1 MNWFLLTVLA
11 ITARGVYSIATKLLS
26 NKVEVSPVTQAVLLT
41 TSAGALA
48 IPVSFLVGDMSFSG
62 IGQYWLSVI
71 VMIVAQAFGNILFF
85 AGVKRLDAGMTQI
98 AFSSILIWG
107 AILSIIFLDSSFTA
121 VQSMGIILMLTA
133 ILTAQYKKGKK
144 NLDPGVLYIIG
155 GAALFAVFQ
164 VASADLAETIST
176 GAYLML
182 AYFGPSLLLGLIYSK
197 TLMKDWVL
205 LKKQLKKTTRSTLFA
220 SSTNVL
226 YFLFSYLAFQ
236 VAPDRGVVV
245 VLLTAQVI
253 LSVVLGII
261 FLKEKDNVPR
271 KVIAAVLAF
280 AAGALIRS

>member
-1 MNWFLLTVLA
+1 MNWLLLTVMA
-11 ITARGVYSIATKLLS
+11 ITARSVYSIATKLLS
-26 NKVEVSPVTQAVLLT
+26 NKVEVSPVSQAVLLT

-48 IPVSFLVGDMSFSG
+48 LPVSFLAGGISFNG
-62 IGQYWLSVI
+62 IGQYWLAII
-71 VMIVAQAFGNILFF
+71 VMIVSQAFGNILFF

-107 AILSIIFLDSSFTA
+107 AILSIFFLGSSFTGL
-121 VQSMGIILMLTA
+121 QSIGIVLMLIA
-133 ILTAQYKKGKK
+133 ILTVQYKKGKK

-182 AYFGPSLLLGLIYSK
+182 AYFGPSLLLGLIYRK
-197 TLMKDWVL
+197 TLIKDWGH
-205 LKKQLKKTTRSTLFA
+205 LKNQVKKTAKSTLFA
-220 SSTNVL
+220 SGTSVL

-236 VAPDRGVVV
+236 EAPDRGVVV

-261 FLKEKDNVPR
+261 FLKEKNNVPR
-271 KVIAAVLAF
+271 KLVAAALAF
-280 AAGALIRS
+280 VAGALIRS